1 MYETTKG
8 SERKK
13 LAEGKEE
20 NPKKYPF
27 IFFTQNFFNV
37 KKEKEYRDQLLGEI
51 FAVMDARI
59 REKIVAENVTGR

>member
-1 MYETTKG
+1 MRRLRDRKE
-8 SERKK
+8 KK

-20 NPKKYPF
+20 NPKKYSF
-27 IFFTQNFFNV
+27 IFFTQNFFNI
-37 KKEKEYRDQLLGEI
+37 KKEKEYRDQLHGEI